1 MEPRLKK
8 LRATSVMPK
17 KLRWGVVGCGHFL
30 ETTFLPTFQH
40 LKKSKLVSVYSSN
53 ISRANFIANKFNAST
68 GFDNYTDFLNSEI
81 DAVYISSKNSDHY
94 WQVIEAAKAGKN
106 ILCEK
111 PLALTA
117 KEADKMVDICN
128 KKNVKLTINY
138 VLRYHP
144 IIKKTKELIES
155 NLLGKLISIS
165 SNFNIDF
172 KPDDN
177 FRFIRAHSGGGALRD
192 LGTHTIDML
201 RYLGGEIT
209 DINGVMDNVIFSGE
223 VEDFASAIVKF
234 ENGGYGSFN
243 VSYNV
248 KNPHNRIEI
257 LGHNGVILIE
267 NLIAGKNSSA
277 KMTIHLKDETKRAF
291 RRRANKQLYLLRS
304 VQKSFSKDKPLLVT
318 GYDGLVNMHLMEE
331 LEKKARG

>member
-1 MEPRLKK
+1 MDQKFKK
-8 LRATSVMPK
+8 IKKSAKIPK
-17 KLRWGVVGCGHFL
+17 KLRWGVAGCGDFL

-53 ISRANFIANKFNAST
+53 INRANFITSKFGANT
-68 GFDNYTDFLNSEI
+68 GFDNYADFLNSEI

-94 WQVIEAAKAGKN
+94 CQVIEAAKAGKH

-111 PLALTA
+111 PLSLTS

-128 KKNVKLTINY
+128 KKNVKLSINY

-155 NLLGKLISIS
+155 NLLGKLISVS
-165 SNFNIDF
+165 ANFNIDF
-172 KPDDN
+172 KPNDN
-177 FRFIRAHSGGGALRD
+177 FRFIYAQSGGGALRD

-201 RYLGGEIT
+201 RYLGGEII
-209 DINGVMDNVIFSGE
+209 DINGVMDNVIYTGE

-234 ENGGYGSFN
+234 ESGAYGNFN

-248 KNPHNRIEI
+248 QNPYNKIEI
-257 LGHNGVILIE
+257 LGYNGVILID
-267 NLIAGKNSSA
+267 NLIAGKNTTA
-277 KMTIHLKDETKRAF
+277 KMTIHLKDEAKRAF

-304 VQKSFSKDKPLLVT
+304 VQRSFLKNKPLLVT
-318 GYDGLVNMHLMEE
+318 GYDGLVNMRLMEE

>member
-1 MEPRLKK
+1 MESKLKK
-8 LRATSVMPK
+8 LRASSVIPK
-17 KLRWGVVGCGHFL
+17 KLKWGVAGCGDFL
-30 ETTFLPTFQH
+30 ETAFLPTFQH

-53 ISRANFIANKFNAST
+53 INRANYVANKFNAKT
-68 GFDNYTDFLNSEI
+68 GFDNFADFLKSEI

-94 WQVIEAAKAGKN
+94 WQVIEAAKAGKH

-111 PLALTA
+111 PLALTV

-138 VLRYHP
+138 ILRYHP

-165 SNFNIDF
+165 VNFNIDF
-172 KPDDN
+172 KPNDN

-201 RYLGGEIT
+201 RYLGGEIIN
-209 DINGVMDNVIFSGE
+209 INGVMDNVIFSGE

-234 ENGGYGSFN
+234 ENGGYGNFN

-257 LGHNGVILIE
+257 LGYNGVILIE
-267 NLIAGKNSSA
+267 NLITGKNTTA
-277 KMTIHLKDETKRAF
+277 KMTIHLKDEAKRAF

-304 VQKSFSKDKPLLVT
+304 VQKSFLKEKPLLVT
-318 GYDGLVNMHLMEE
+318 GYDGLENMRLMEE
-331 LEKKARG
+331 LEKKARE